1 LFIVIFTF
9 VLFSMLNII
18 SISDP
23 TIAQVH
29 PLFYYD
35 THCLMD
41 DSIGLL
47 DLYMH
52 HLVRELADYTT
63 ESSTKNLADDEGC
76 SNQIIN
82 THRNLDVFANAFS
95 GNVEW
100 RNSILPFFSEIFY
113 LLVQPSSIAL
123 LFSIVVTG
131 IVLNSLKKLKKR
143 TNVSRKGFSQVT
155 RERILRKQNCR
166 CIYCKKI
173 LTVIDYHHK
182 NGDRSNNKENN
193 CQALCPNCHA
203 IKTRNKLIEN

>member
-1 LFIVIFTF
+1 
-9 VLFSMLNII
+9 MLNMMPT
-18 SISDP
+18 SDP

-29 PLFYYD
+29 SLSHHD
-35 THCLMD
+35 THCLRD

-47 DLYMH
+47 DRYIN
-52 HLVRELADYTT
+52 HLVRELPDYTT
-63 ESSTKNLADDEGC
+63 ESPTQNLADDEGC

-82 THRNLDVFANAFS
+82 IYSDLDVFAYSFS

-100 RNSILPFFSEIFY
+100 SNSILLSFSEIFD
-113 LLVQPSSIAL
+113 LLVRPSSIAL

-143 TNVSRKGFSQVT
+143 TKVSRKGFSQVT
-155 RERILRKQNCR
+155 RDRILRKQNHRCVYCR
-166 CIYCKKI
+166 KV

-182 NGDRSNNKENN
+182 NGDRSDNNENN

-203 IKTRNKLIEN
+203 IKTRNKLIKN